1 MENTPMTTP
10 DYDTDFYAW
19 TQAQAAALR
28 DRKWTTL
35 DVEHLAEEIASLGNE
50 QRHAVRSHLRVL
62 LWHLLKWAYQPD
74 HRSPSWLTS
83 IGNAR
88 AEIADRLE
96 DQPSLRPLVPALL
109 ASAYP
114 RARRLAAAET
124 DLPLATFP
132 EVCPWPIERVLDD
145 DFWPGDAP

>member
-19 TQAQAAALR
+19 TQAQATALR
-28 DRKWTTL
+28 AKELKAL
-35 DVEHLAEEIASLGNE
+35 DWDHLAEEIESLGNE

-62 LWHLLKWAYQPD
+62 LWYLLKWAYQPD
-74 HRSPSWLTS
+74 HRGASWLTS

-96 DQPSLRPLVPALL
+96 DYPSLRPLVPALL
-109 ASAYP
+109 SSAYP

-124 DLPLATFP
+124 GLPLGAFP
-132 EVCPWPIERVLDD
+132 ETCPWTVGQVLDE
-145 DFWPGDAP
+145 DFWPEG